1 MDVIINDDDDGGD
14 REARLSWNSR
24 KIQPEPKDLGMIL
37 MSGR

>member
-14 REARLSWNSR
+14 RDARVGWNTR
-24 KIQPEPKDLGMIL
+24 NIEPVPDDFGMIL